1 MDTFM
6 VGYDLNSPG
15 QNYDKLIEALKG
27 YPNWWHHLDS
37 TWFIKSSDSA
47 VTIRDALVKHIDTG
61 DELLV
66 VKVTGAFAAWRGFND
81 KGSQWLKDNL

>member
-1 MDTFM
+1 M

-15 QNYDKLIEALKG
+15 QNYDDLIEALKG
-27 YPNWWHHLDS
+27 YGSWWHHLDS
-37 TWFIKSSDSA
+37 TWLIKSSDSA
-47 VTIRDALVKHIDTG
+47 VTIRDALSRHIDSG

-66 VKVTGAFAAWRGFND
+66 VKVTGATAAWRGFNA